1 MACPGYS
8 LVLTFEV
15 RGGIF
20 ALNNVVG
27 DLEVFGMTPQVIFFL
42 TFEVLAGLALFI
54 LGMNIMTDGLRQ
66 AAGSSLRSIMAKA
79 TNNPF
84 SGLAMGTVLGTLVHS
99 SATTVMLVGF
109 INAGLMSLVESI
121 PAMLGANI
129 GTTVSMQMI
138 SFRLGDYCYFAV
150 TMGFL
155 LQFASPNP
163 MAKNIGR
170 AILGFGLLFLGMNT
184 MSGAIRPHREMFAT
198 LLRGIH
204 SNTLLDM
211 LKGIGIA
218 TAVTAIIQSSGATI
232 GMCFALISAGV
243 FTSIGQVFPI
253 ILGAHIG
260 TCATAML
267 GSIGTNI
274 FARRSAVSH
283 LAFNVFNVALAVLMS
298 PLYFRYL
305 PRLAPDLVRQAA
317 NLHTIAMI
325 IGAVFIMPVIPL
337 YARFINLLIIS
348 RKPLPEPSYLDNKLI
363 GYPEKAIYASI
374 QELQRVTK
382 ICARSFRLTIDLLF
396 QQDRKKVQAVK
407 LNENVVDEI
416 KLAMKDY
423 LAKLTRRHLS
433 RRQAIIIQHLSRC
446 MADVERIG
454 DHIDAL
460 CDICVRRHKTP
471 NARFNR
477 DTLELLF
484 SLYSSAEN
492 VLHLIID
499 SLDPD
504 NTDFQGMAQ
513 SILMARDEYVEKSLN
528 AKAMFTEKLANHEIA
543 PIVGMFFSEYVAAFD
558 RIVKHAKTIALAEKQ
573 PFFWIKRKKLERLV
587 EEIDQYPLPP
597 MSNAQDF
604 LDRLHSE
611 DYL

>member
-1 MACPGYS
+1 
-8 LVLTFEV
+8 
-15 RGGIF
+15 
-20 ALNNVVG
+20 
-27 DLEVFGMTPQVIFFL
+27 MTPEVIFFL
-42 TFEVLAGLALFI
+42 SFEILAGLALFI
-54 LGMNIMTDGLRQ
+54 LGMNIMTDGLKQ
-66 AAGSSLRSIMAKA
+66 TAGSSLRAILAKA
-79 TNNPF
+79 THNPL

-129 GTTVSMQMI
+129 GTTISMQMI

-150 TMGFL
+150 TLGFL
-155 LQFASPNP
+155 LEFISPQP
-163 MAKNIGR
+163 RVKNIGR

-184 MSGAIRPHREMFAT
+184 MSGAIKPHREMFAA

-204 SNTLLDM
+204 SDTLFDM
-211 LKGIGIA
+211 LTGIGIA
-218 TAVTAIIQSSGATI
+218 TAVTAVIQSSGAVI
-232 GMCFALISAGV
+232 GMCFALITAGV

-253 ILGAHIG
+253 VLGAHIG
-260 TCATAML
+260 TCATALL

-283 LAFNVFNVALAVLMS
+283 LAFNIFNVALAVAMA
-298 PLYFRYL
+298 PLYFRFL
-305 PRLAPDLVRQAA
+305 PAFSPTLIRQAA
-317 NLHTIAMI
+317 NLHTAAMV
-325 IGAVFIMPVIPL
+325 AATVCIMPIVPL
-337 YARFINLLIIS
+337 YARLINFIVPS
-348 RKPLPEPSYLDNKLI
+348 RKPLPEPSYLDSKLI

-396 QQDRKKVQAVK
+396 KHDRQKVQAVK

-416 KLAMKDY
+416 KRAMKDY
-423 LAKLTRRHLS
+423 LAKFTRRNLS
-433 RRQAIIIQHLSRC
+433 RRQAIIIQHLGRC
-446 MADVERIG
+446 MADLERIG
-454 DHIDAL
+454 DHIDEL
-460 CDICVRRHKTP
+460 CDISVRRHKTAG
-471 NARFNR
+471 ARFNR
-477 DTLELLF
+477 DALELLF
-484 SLYSSAEN
+484 SLYSSAEG
-492 VLHLIID
+492 VLHLVIE
-499 SLDPD
+499 SLDPE

-513 SILMARDEYVEKSLN
+513 SILMARDEYMEKSLN

-543 PIVGMFFSEYVAAFD
+543 PIVGMFFSEYAAALD

-573 PFFWIKRKKLERLV
+573 PYFWIKRKKLERLV
-587 EEIDQYPLPP
+587 EETDAYPLPP
-597 MSNAQDF
+597 LSNAQDF